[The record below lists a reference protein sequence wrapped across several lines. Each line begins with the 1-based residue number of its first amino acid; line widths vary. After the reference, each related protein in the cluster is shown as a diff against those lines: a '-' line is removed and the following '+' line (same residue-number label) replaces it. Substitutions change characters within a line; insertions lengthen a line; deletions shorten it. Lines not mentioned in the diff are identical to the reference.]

1 MRLEDIENIAV
12 LGTGTMAPGIA
23 QLCAQS
29 GYHVS
34 MWGRTDASLQRGFNR
49 LQSNLQTFRDNGLIA
64 EGDDE
69 LVFSRV
75 KGVTSLEEAVSDAD
89 FVIESVA
96 EELTLKREIFAALDG
111 ICQKDAILSTNT
123 SGLSITAIALGT
135 GRPEKVI
142 VTHFWNPPQLI
153 PLVEI
158 GRGQKTS
165 QETVDVT
172 TQLMT
177 KIGKTPVLVQK
188 EAPGFIGN
196 RLQFALLREALY
208 IVEQGIA
215 SMEDVDTAVKMSF
228 GRRLPVTGPLETV
241 DLGGVDT
248 FLAVSEYLMKDLCSS
263 SQPSSLLTDA
273 VKKGR
278 LGIKSGTGLYEWSPE
293 SISQIAKAR
302 EEELIRFLRQDRAK
316 PAW

>member
-1 MRLEDIENIAV
+1 MRLENIENIAV

-29 GYHVS
+29 GYSVS

-49 LQSNLQTFRDNGLIA
+49 LKSNLGTFRDNGLIA

-69 LVFSRV
+69 LIFSRV
-75 KGVTSLEEAVSDAD
+75 KGVTSLQEAVRDAD

-111 ICQKDAILSTNT
+111 ICRQDAILSTNT
-123 SGLSITAIALGT
+123 SGLSITAIAST
-135 GRPEKVI
+135 SSRPEKAI
-142 VTHFWNPPQLI
+142 VTHFWNPPHLI

-177 KIGKTPVLVQK
+177 KIGKTPVVVQK

-228 GRRLPVTGPLETV
+228 GRRLPVTGPLETA

-263 SQPSSLLTDA
+263 SQPSSLLVDA

>member
-1 MRLEDIENIAV
+1 MRLENIENIAV

-29 GYHVS
+29 GYRVS

-49 LQSNLQTFRDNGLIA
+49 LQSNLRTFRDNGLIA

-69 LVFSRV
+69 LIFSRV
-75 KGVTSLEEAVSDAD
+75 KGATSLEEAVRDAH

-96 EELTLKREIFAALDG
+96 EELSLKREIFAALDG

-123 SGLSITAIALGT
+123 SGLSITAIAST
-135 GRPEKVI
+135 SSRPEKTI
-142 VTHFWNPPQLI
+142 VTHFWNPPHLI

-158 GRGQKTS
+158 GRGEKTS

>member
-1 MRLEDIENIAV
+1 MQLESIEDIAV

-29 GYHVS
+29 GYRVS
-34 MWGRTDASLQRGFNR
+34 MWGRTNASLERGVSR
-49 LQSNLQTFRDNGLIA
+49 LQSNLQTFRENQLIE

-69 LVFSRV
+69 LVLSRV
-75 KGVTSLEEAVSDAD
+75 KGVTSLEEAVRHAD

-96 EELTLKREIFAALDG
+96 EDLSLKKSIFAELDR
-111 ICQKDAILSTNT
+111 ICHKDAILCTNT
-123 SGLSITAIALGT
+123 SGLSVTAIASAT
-135 GRPEKVI
+135 SRAEKVV
-142 VTHFWNPPQLI
+142 VTHFWNPPHLM

-158 GRGQKTS
+158 VGGEKTTK
-165 QETVDVT
+165 ETIKVT

-177 KIGKTPVLVQK
+177 WIGKTPVLVQK
-188 EAPGFIGN
+188 EVPGFIGN

-248 FLAVSEYLMKDLCSS
+248 FLAVSEYLMKDLCCSDKAS
-263 SQPSSLLTDA
+263 PLLADA
-273 VKKGR
+273 VKKGW
-278 LGIKSGTGLYEWSPE
+278 LGAKSRRGLYERTPE
-293 SISQIAKAR
+293 TIDELVKAR
-302 EEELIRFLRQDRAK
+302 ERELMRLLKQDRGK
-316 PAW
+316 GG

>member
-1 MRLEDIENIAV
+1 MRLENIENIAV

-29 GYHVS
+29 GYRVS

-49 LQSNLQTFRDNGLIA
+49 LQSNLRTFRDNGLIA

-69 LVFSRV
+69 LIFSRV
-75 KGVTSLEEAVSDAD
+75 KGATSLEEAVRDAH

-111 ICQKDAILSTNT
+111 LCQKDAILSTNT
-123 SGLSITAIALGT
+123 SGLSITAIAST
-135 GRPEKVI
+135 SSRPEKVI
-142 VTHFWNPPQLI
+142 VTHFWNPPHLI

-158 GRGQKTS
+158 GRGEKTS

-228 GRRLPVTGPLETV
+228 GRRLPVTGPLETA

-263 SQPSSLLTDA
+263 SQPSSLLIDA
-273 VKKGR
+273 VKKGQ

-293 SISQIAKAR
+293 SISQITKAR

>member
-29 GYHVS
+29 GYRVS

-49 LQSNLQTFRDNGLIA
+49 LQSNLRTFRDNGLIA

-69 LVFSRV
+69 TILSRV
-75 KGVTSLEEAVSDAD
+75 KGATSLEEAVRDAH

-96 EELTLKREIFAALDG
+96 EELTLKREIFTALDG

-123 SGLSITAIALGT
+123 SGLSITAIAST
-135 GRPEKVI
+135 SSRPEKAI
-142 VTHFWNPPQLI
+142 VTHFWNPPHLI

-158 GRGQKTS
+158 GRGEKTS

-228 GRRLPVTGPLETV
+228 GRRLPVTGPLETA

-263 SQPSSLLTDA
+263 SQPSSLLIHA
-273 VKKGR
+273 VKKGQ

-293 SISQIAKAR
+293 SIGQITKAR
-302 EEELIRFLRQDRAK
+302 EEELIRFLKKDRASLT
-316 PAW
+316 

>member
-29 GYHVS
+29 GYRVS

-49 LQSNLQTFRDNGLIA
+49 LQSNLRTFRDNGLIA

-69 LVFSRV
+69 TILSRV
-75 KGVTSLEEAVSDAD
+75 KGATSLEEAVRDAH

-123 SGLSITAIALGT
+123 SGLSISAIAST
-135 GRPEKVI
+135 SSRPEKAI
-142 VTHFWNPPQLI
+142 VTHFWNPPHLI

-158 GRGQKTS
+158 GRGEKTS

-177 KIGKTPVLVQK
+177 RIGKTPVLVQK

-215 SMEDVDTAVKMSF
+215 SLEDVDTAVKMSF
-228 GRRLPVTGPLETV
+228 GRRLPVTGPLETA

-263 SQPSSLLTDA
+263 SQPSSLLIDA

-293 SISQIAKAR
+293 SISQITKAR